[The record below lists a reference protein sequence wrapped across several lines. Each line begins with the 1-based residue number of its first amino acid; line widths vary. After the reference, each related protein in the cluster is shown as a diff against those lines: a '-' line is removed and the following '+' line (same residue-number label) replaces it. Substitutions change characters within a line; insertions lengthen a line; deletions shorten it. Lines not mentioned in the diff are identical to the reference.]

1 MKALFQKIKIR
12 AIDYQIITKLPIQK
26 NRFYPNFNKTRGVGA
41 AMWVKDL
48 NNRNKYANFVKTIIG

>member
-1 MKALFQKIKIR
+1 MKIR